1 MLRWLNFRTCCFSV
15 LFLSLDANSVCLF
28 VVTYRLNLYAWTF
41 TELFSLALTAPTRFS
56 LPQSPQATPTGNQVA
71 QPSPVPK
78 TAGKQ

>member
-15 LFLSLDANSVCLF
+15 LFLSLDANSLCLF

-56 LPQSPQATPTGNQVA
+56 LPQSPQAIPTGTQVA

-78 TAGKQ
+78 TTGKQ